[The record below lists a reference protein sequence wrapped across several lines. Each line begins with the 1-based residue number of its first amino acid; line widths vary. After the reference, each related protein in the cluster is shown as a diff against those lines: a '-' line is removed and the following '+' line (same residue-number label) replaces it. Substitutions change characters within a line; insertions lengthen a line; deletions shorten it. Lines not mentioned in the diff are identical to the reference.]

1 MDRDI
6 YSEGFFKTPN
16 LWLLTGSRSRRAKAN
31 GDGSVGTPLLSVPPS
46 PLLDQTRPRLSGSR
60 LGIRWKDLI
69 TVAGRKAGQDL
80 ASVKQDFLTQMQRG
94 MNINQALEVIGRN
107 RSTYERWRR
116 EDSEFLVAVERI
128 KNLEKISGPRE
139 REWISFP
146 DFSEKYLDAK
156 VFPHMTNVV
165 DMLEGRDPTWTHP
178 SMTFEKGER
187 DLVMVNMPPE
197 HAKTTSI
204 TINYVCYRIC
214 MDPNIRVILVSK
226 TAEMAKKM
234 LYAIKTRLTHP
245 RYDEMITAY
254 APMGGFD
261 KNSEAWNQT
270 MIYVSDDARD
280 SGEKDP
286 TVQALGIRGHIYG
299 ARADLIILDD
309 TVDLTN
315 AHEYD
320 KQIDWLQ
327 SEVISRVSA
336 SGSMLVV
343 GTRLAAKDLYS
354 ELRDPHRYPD
364 EESPWSYLSMPAVL
378 DFKDDPKDW
387 VTLWPKSNQPEP
399 GSKADT
405 QEADEDGLYPK
416 WDGSRLFQKR
426 RRVSPRAWA
435 MVYQQQQV
443 SDDAIFNGDAIK
455 ASINGNR
462 MAGPIPKGMVNCRPQ
477 GMEGLVIVAG
487 LDPATAGHTAAVV
500 VGLDIKTQKRYIL
513 DIYNKPGITPEAMR
527 EMIKGWTDRY
537 NISEWRIERNG
548 FQGFLVHDRELNEFC
563 SSRGSVIKPHFTGQ
577 NKHDADFG
585 VASMTILWNGWED
598 GYELI
603 ELPSTHG
610 QESAKQLIEQLV
622 TWHPGAPKNQ
632 KTDIVMALWFAE
644 LACRDRVTLASNY
657 TRSHVNNAFL
667 TPWDRSQQTTV
678 SLLEAEASGAW
689 KPIGA

>member
-1 MDRDI
+1 
-6 YSEGFFKTPN
+6 
-16 LWLLTGSRSRRAKAN
+16 
-31 GDGSVGTPLLSVPPS
+31 
-46 PLLDQTRPRLSGSR
+46 
-60 LGIRWKDLI
+60 
-69 TVAGRKAGQDL
+69 VAGRKVGQDL
-80 ASVKQDFLTQMQRG
+80 AVVKQDFLTQMQRG

-128 KNLEKISGPRE
+128 KNLEKIAGPRE

-165 DMLEGRDPTWTHP
+165 DMLEGRDPAWTHP

-245 RYDEMITAY
+245 RYNEMITAY

-378 DFKDDPKDW
+378 DFKDDPKEW

-405 QEADEDGLYPK
+405 QEADENGLYPK
-416 WDGSRLFQKR
+416 WDGPRLFQKR

-443 SDDAIFNGDAIK
+443 SDDAIFNSDAIK

-500 VGLDIKTQKRYIL
+500 IGLDIKTQKRYVL
-513 DIYNKPGITPEAMR
+513 DIYNKPGVTPEAMR

-537 NISEWRIERNG
+537 NISEWRIEKNG

-598 GYELI
+598 GYEMI

-657 TRSHVNNAFL
+657 TRSHVNNSFL
-667 TPWDRSQQTTV
+667 TPWDKSQQTTV
-678 SLLEAEASGAW
+678 SLLEAEATGAW

>member
-1 MDRDI
+1 MA
-6 YSEGFFKTPN
+6 
-16 LWLLTGSRSRRAKAN
+16 AK
-31 GDGSVGTPLLSVPPS
+31 
-46 PLLDQTRPRLSGSR
+46 
-60 LGIRWKDLI
+60 
-69 TVAGRKAGQDL
+69 GRKSGEDL
-80 ASVKQDFLTQMQRG
+80 DEVKKEFLKQLHKG
-94 MNINQALEVIGRN
+94 LNINQALTVVGRT
-107 RSTYERWRR
+107 RTTYERWRR
-116 EDSEFLVAVERI
+116 TDQDFVVSVERI
-128 KNLEKISGPRE
+128 KNLERIHGAEVE
-139 REWISFP
+139 RPWIPFP
-146 DFSEKYLDAK
+146 EFSEKYLGAR
-156 VFPHMTNVV
+156 VFPHMQNVV
-165 DMLEGRDPTWTHP
+165 DMIEGREPSWTHP
-178 SMTFEKGER
+178 SMVFEKGER

-204 TINYVCYRIC
+204 TINYVVYRIC

-245 RYDEMITAY
+245 KFEEMITQY
-254 APMGGFD
+254 APAGGFD
-261 KNSEAWNQT
+261 QNSEAWNQN
-270 MIYVSDDARD
+270 MIYISDDARD

-378 DFKDDPKDW
+378 EFKENAEDW

-405 QEADEDGLYPK
+405 QVPDEDGLFPK
-416 WDGSRLFQKR
+416 WDGSRLAQKR

-443 SDDAIFNGDAIK
+443 ADDAIFSAEAIK

-462 MAGPIPKGMVNCRPQ
+462 MCGPIPKGMVNQRKD
-477 GMEGLVIVAG
+477 GMDGLIIVAG
-487 LDPATAGHTAAVV
+487 LDPATSGHTAAVV
-500 VGLDIKTQKRYIL
+500 IGLDIKTQKRYVL
-513 DIYNKPGITPEAMR
+513 DVYNKPGITPEAMR

-537 NISEWRIERNG
+537 KVSEWRIERNG
-548 FQGFLVHDRELNEFC
+548 FQGFLVHDRELNEYC
-563 SSRGSVIKPHFTGQ
+563 SSRGSIIKPHFTGQ

-585 VASMTILWNGWED
+585 VASMTVLWNGWQD
-598 GYELI
+598 GYQLI

-622 TWHPGAPKNQ
+622 TWHPDAPKNQ

-644 LACRDRVTLASNY
+644 LACRDRIVLASNY
-657 TRSHVNNAFL
+657 TRSHVKNPFL
-667 TPWDRSQQTTV
+667 TSWDKSQQKTV
-678 SLLEAEASGAW
+678 SLLEAEAAGAW
-689 KPIGA
+689 NPIGV

>member
-1 MDRDI
+1 
-6 YSEGFFKTPN
+6 
-16 LWLLTGSRSRRAKAN
+16 
-31 GDGSVGTPLLSVPPS
+31 
-46 PLLDQTRPRLSGSR
+46 
-60 LGIRWKDLI
+60 LI
-69 TVAGRKAGQDL
+69 TVAGRKVGQDL
-80 ASVKQDFLTQMQRG
+80 AVVKQDFLTQMQRG

-128 KNLEKISGPRE
+128 KNLEKIAGPRE

-165 DMLEGRDPTWTHP
+165 DMLEGRDPAWTHP

-245 RYDEMITAY
+245 RYNEMITAY

-378 DFKDDPKDW
+378 DFKDDPKEW

-405 QEADEDGLYPK
+405 QEADENGLYPK
-416 WDGSRLFQKR
+416 WDGPRLFQKR

-443 SDDAIFNGDAIK
+443 SDDAIFNSDAIK

-500 VGLDIKTQKRYIL
+500 IGLDIKTQKRYVL
-513 DIYNKPGITPEAMR
+513 DIYNKPGVTPEAMR

-537 NISEWRIERNG
+537 NISEWRIEKNG

-598 GYELI
+598 GYEMI

-657 TRSHVNNAFL
+657 TRSHVNNSFL
-667 TPWDRSQQTTV
+667 TPWDKSQQTTV
-678 SLLEAEASGAW
+678 SLLEAEAIGAW

>member
-1 MDRDI
+1 MGR
-6 YSEGFFKTPN
+6 SG
-16 LWLLTGSRSRRAKAN
+16 LLYC
-31 GDGSVGTPLLSVPPS
+31 SVPPS
-46 PLLDQTRPRLSGSR
+46 PVLNQSRPRLSGSR
-60 LGIRWKDLI
+60 LGVGWKDLI
-69 TVAGRKAGQDL
+69 TVAGRKVGQDL
-80 ASVKQDFLTQMQRG
+80 AVVKQDFLTQMQRG

-128 KNLEKISGPRE
+128 KNLEKIAGPRE

-165 DMLEGRDPTWTHP
+165 DMLEGRDPAWTHP

-245 RYDEMITAY
+245 RYNEMITAY

-378 DFKDDPKDW
+378 DFKDDPKEW

-405 QEADEDGLYPK
+405 QEADENGLYPK
-416 WDGSRLFQKR
+416 WDGPRLFQKR

-443 SDDAIFNGDAIK
+443 SDDAIFNSDAIK

-500 VGLDIKTQKRYIL
+500 IGLDIKTQKRYVL
-513 DIYNKPGITPEAMR
+513 DIYNKPGVTPEAMR

-537 NISEWRIERNG
+537 NISEWRIEKNG

-598 GYELI
+598 GYEMI

-657 TRSHVNNAFL
+657 TRSHVNNSFL
-667 TPWDRSQQTTV
+667 TPWDKSQQTTV
-678 SLLEAEASGAW
+678 SLLEAEAIGAW